1 MAYHSGNKFG
11 MSTFTG
17 DNSGSSFGDNP
28 WPSSSPNPW
37 GDSSQAAGSFIGS
50 KFSGMLGDM
59 GMGISSLNP
68 ITAGVGAA
76 FAGLGAIG
84 SLFTKRP
91 NVNTKVGSYLD
102 QGLSDKAN
110 RYSNLDSDYYK
121 QGEEKLRRTMMDTAP
136 TSNSLL
142 SLAAATGG
150 SATQAGLQRRA
161 SESKVGEG
169 VRTGLLDM
177 FDRGQGMA
185 ATYDKMNWDQAGTSM
200 QGNLANQWERY
211 NAKQQQWSNIGNLGG
226 GLMGFSQGIKK

>member
-1 MAYHSGNKFG
+1 
-11 MSTFTG
+11 MSNHPTYLGGF
-17 DNSGSSFGDNP
+17 NP
-28 WPSSSPNPW
+28 SPPIANPW
-37 GDSSQAAGSFIGS
+37 GDRFKEAGSFIGS
-50 KFSGMLGDM
+50 MSSGLLG
-59 GMGISSLNP
+59 GLGAGISSANP
-68 ITAGVGAA
+68 ITAGFGVALGGIGA
-76 FAGLGAIG
+76 LN

-121 QGEEKLRRTMMDTAP
+121 QGEEKLRRTMMDAAP

-200 QGNLANQWERY
+200 QGNLANEWEKY
-211 NAKQQQWSNIGNLGG
+211 NAKQQQWSNITNLGG
-226 GLMGFSQGIKK
+226 GLMGFSQGMRK